1 MRHEFMLPLERKRHL
16 AEGCT
21 DHRAKRQDFA
31 PEAVIPDPDTRLL
44 VVGRLLVII
53 TRDAD
58 RQRIEIVA
66 GTRIDM
72 ELLPAGIVGSLVPG
86 IEIIHNFC

>member
-58 RQRIEIVA
+58 GSVAKIGGSQR
-66 GTRIDM
+66 
-72 ELLPAGIVGSLVPG
+72 
-86 IEIIHNFC
+86 